1 MTNEPPQKKQKNKK
15 KQKSK
20 KKNKKLSIT
29 GVGII
34 IIILYFSLG
43 LTTIIWNEIM
53 IDGIIITYDILII
66 VYYL

>member
-1 MTNEPPQKKQKNKK
+1 MSHCKKNKNT
-15 KQKSK
+15 